1 MRKLVLIGTELTR
14 DGATPAGD
22 ALFTDEGLAE
32 LASLFRPQYEPLS
45 PDGPEHFPVVFDK
58 WARMWLTMPDLDL
71 ADLKALTMPVLVMQG
86 DDDGV
91 RIEHS
96 VAVAKA
102 IPDAQLAV
110 VPGTSHALPIEK
122 PGLVNQMLV
131 DFLSDQQTPK
141 YMPMGALDQ

>member
-1 MRKLVLIGTELTR
+1 M
-14 DGATPAGD
+14 
-22 ALFTDEGLAE
+22 
-32 LASLFRPQYEPLS
+32 
-45 PDGPEHFPVVFDK
+45 FDK
-58 WARMWLTMPDLDL
+58 WAQMWLTMPDLDL
-71 ADLKALTMPVLVMQG
+71 VELKALTMPVLVMQG

-122 PGLVNQMLV
+122 PGLVNQLLA

-141 YMPMGALDQ
+141 YLPMGALDQ